1 MKRIRTVDEESRS
14 AFVAKQQDSGFPND
28 QLNKR
33 RRTLGM
39 SYGESSNAGF
49 VEAGVVLD
57 VKATSALIS
66 HGSPLSGIENIA
78 HVSDQQTGGIA
89 LRAACGQSTEQR
101 CIVID
106 EVMRAWDSSLD
117 LCKST
122 FEACKTIL
130 DKVTFNIA
138 GNDISQMGSEKLHEW
153 AAAAIWVQSH
163 VEKCQVCPDG
173 TLSEAYGPP
182 MRISRLLDC
191 ALLKRSNTP
200 IQIKDLPSLTTE
212 FKLVVTALQPD
223 LHPVLYQRLTTD
235 LHVAETLHQTIARAF
250 GLFDNVFRGLLRHT
264 NSERMGLAM
273 GDEFLDAVHR
283 FAWIFF
289 LVGADAHFTVPWPEN
304 DVETWCLYCV
314 LFVAIQ
320 LPVDKRRMIRE
331 VLTFVGLENRSSV
344 DQCIA
349 GGVQP
354 DADWRDYYTT
364 VRKWFC
370 EKYNKDT
377 AQFLRH
383 EQDSIERVL
392 NMLIQH
398 KTQPF
403 KHEQIRVLNP
413 QIPWSIYDGALDP
426 GRLLYSN
433 IEDLSR
439 WYDTILLEKP
449 YEFDGRLFRPL
460 SRTIATPRRFCRTP
474 RMSVTKSASS
484 RSLKAAFERASVF
497 NNLMAAT
504 PYMARSISGR
514 GTRGAPTEADRHQLQ
529 EKFAGMFA
537 NDSLDQA
544 IITCRLLASYISH
557 TQIRAIINRVE
568 TVTAN
573 LPHDPIRDAAW
584 SYGVKLY
591 YRLMEDLLGS
601 PHARTSKEFYQK
613 LVEDGQFHRCL
624 LFISL
629 EIVRYMYKFDKPFTN
644 DLIHQTQCHVVVL
657 AMMLKLVQ
665 QGDFWLPGW
674 MSKRLVEIEERV
686 LETELWKCRR
696 FYPML
701 RAAAGERCDDGA
713 SPMIPKTAA
722 FYGSKINPTESS
734 VPGEIKGIQCL
745 LSQAT
750 LMSIVRLRHLC
761 TALHLSP
768 DTAQKLLE
776 WGFKHE
782 HRHHLLQNRHVD
794 VYVMACVY
802 AAAKMEGKI
811 MTFKSVV
818 EGYRKQPQFD
828 EKTATSI
835 YISQSEPSVD
845 LITYYN
851 RVFLPILRTYMNSI
865 DTNSR
870 AAQSTT
876 TTTATTTIA
885 NASAPVPPP
894 AIVPS
899 PSHHRL
905 SALRPPIDSS
915 VPTMTPRTR
924 RYCATESPL
933 TTGRRDLGS
942 SRGPV
947 TSMRR
952 LFGADGRPPRLP
964 DSRPPRG

>member
-1 MKRIRTVDEESRS
+1 MKRIRTVDEESRRDL
-14 AFVAKQQDSGFPND
+14 VAIQHDSVFHND

-39 SYGESSNAGF
+39 SYSELSSAGF
-49 VEAGVVLD
+49 VEAGVALD
-57 VKATSALIS
+57 VKATSAHVS
-66 HGSPLSGIENIA
+66 HGNPLSRIENIP
-78 HVSDQQTGGIA
+78 HVSDQQVDGIA

-101 CIVID
+101 CIIID

-117 LCKST
+117 LCKAT
-122 FEACKTIL
+122 LEACKTIL
-130 DKVTFNIA
+130 DKVTSNVA
-138 GNDISQMGSEKLHEW
+138 GNDISHMGSEKLHGW

-163 VEKCQVCPDG
+163 VEKCHVCPDG
-173 TLSEAYGPP
+173 TLSESYGPP

-200 IQIKDLPSLTTE
+200 IQIKDLPSLMIE
-212 FKLVVTALQPD
+212 FKLLVTALQTD
-223 LHPVLYQRLTTD
+223 LHPVLYQRLTAD
-235 LHVAETLHQTIARAF
+235 LHLAETLHQTITRAF
-250 GLFDNVFRGLLRHT
+250 GLFDNVFKGLLRHTT
-264 NSERMGLAM
+264 NSERMGIAM

-320 LPVDKRRMIRE
+320 VPVDKRRVIRE
-331 VLTFVGLENRSSV
+331 VLTFVSLENTSSV

-349 GGVQP
+349 AGVEP

-364 VRKWFC
+364 VRKWLC
-370 EKYNKDT
+370 QKYSKDT
-377 AQFLRH
+377 AHFSRH

-392 NMLIQH
+392 TMLMQH

-413 QIPWSIYDGALDP
+413 QIPWSIYDGAVDP

-449 YEFDGRLFRPL
+449 YEFD
-460 SRTIATPRRFCRTP
+460 ATPRRFCRTP

-504 PYMARSISGR
+504 PYLARSISGR

-537 NDSLDQA
+537 NDSLDPA
-544 IITCRLLASYISH
+544 TITSRLLASYISH

-573 LPHDPIRDAAW
+573 LPHDPIREPAW

-591 YRLMEDLLGS
+591 YRFMEDLLGS
-601 PHARTSKEFYQK
+601 PHARTSKDFYQK

-629 EIVRYMYKFDKPFTN
+629 EIVRYMYKVPQRLDAN
-644 DLIHQTQCHVVVL
+644 RVSSMTQCHVVVL
-657 AMMLKLVQ
+657 AMILKMVQ

-696 FYPML
+696 FYSML

-734 VPGEIKGIQCL
+734 IPGEIKGIQCL

-811 MTFKSVV
+811 MKFKSVV

-865 DTNSR
+865 DTNCG

-876 TTTATTTIA
+876 TTTAITTTTIA

-894 AIVPS
+894 TIAPS